1 MPTTHQSSAMEFN
14 RREFLSFLSMS
25 AAAALA
31 WKAFPSVLTGT
42 AWASDVPGFAG
53 FAGFQVAPFTALPP
67 LSNDDFVVADGARAR
82 ILLRKVERAKVLSRL
97 G

>member
-53 FAGFQVAPFTALPP
+53 FQVAPFTALPP